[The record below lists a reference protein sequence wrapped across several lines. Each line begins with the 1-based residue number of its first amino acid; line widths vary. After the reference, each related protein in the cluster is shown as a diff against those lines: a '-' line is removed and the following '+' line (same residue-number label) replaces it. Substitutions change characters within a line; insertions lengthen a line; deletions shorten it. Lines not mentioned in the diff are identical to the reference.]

1 MIAERSLDVVVA
13 GENPEVVLL
22 LVVHPRLAQE
32 PAVVRVGVPD
42 HLRREGI
49 VDGVHREMVTSAVHS
64 PLRYQFSGP
73 LCDRPS

>member
-1 MIAERSLDVVVA
+1 MIAERSLDEVVA
-13 GENPEVVLL
+13 AENPEVVLL
-22 LVVHPRLAQE
+22 FVVDPRLAQE

-49 VDGVHREMVTSAVHS
+49 VDGVHREIVTFAVHS